1 MRKLIIF
8 YIMLIMFLLAGC
20 ASQEQIDITSI
31 YGSLDFSFSTM
42 TFTDTSENDI
52 LYQMGNSTDDFIILY
67 QIITNET
74 LNPSMIIPYRTLFT
88 IMDELVTAQGI
99 DYLIIE
105 SYSSLEFK
113 EVCDLNSIELSIA
126 DIVTFNSFKSDLA
139 RIKEIESD
147 FDEIIS
153 KLSYIEMRLD
163 RVLSSSEVS
172 DLNLLQDHYSELKLN
187 HMALPILEYTFEE
200 LLLEFK
206 NQIFYEPNE
215 TDQNRLED
223 AYDIITSLTA

>member
-8 YIMLIMFLLAGC
+8 YVMLIMLLLAGC
-20 ASQEQIDITSI
+20 ANQEQIDSTSI
-31 YGSLDFSFSTM
+31 YGSFDFSFSTM
-42 TFTDTSENDI
+42 TFTDTSDTDI
-52 LYQMGNSTDDFIILY
+52 LYQTGNSLDDFIILY
-67 QIITNET
+67 QITTNET
-74 LNPSMIIPYRTLFT
+74 MTLSMINAYRALFT
-88 IMDELVTAQGI
+88 IMDELITAQGI
-99 DYLIIE
+99 NYLIIE
-105 SYSSLEFK
+105 SYSSSEFK
-113 EVCDLNSIELSIA
+113 DACEINSIELSIA

-139 RIKEIESD
+139 KIKEIESD
-147 FDEIIS
+147 FDEVIS

-172 DLNLLQDHYSELKLN
+172 ALNLLQEYYLELKLN

-223 AYDIITSLTA
+223 AYDIITSLLI